1 MNFFLLRILIW
12 FDQDTPVECNNVAI
26 DFLILI
32 SVKYDRKS
40 DVWHLKYV
48 NPTDKSGVSFCYNY
62 ISSQSG
68 AARHLFTRRTQ
79 VCLFD
84 SSEWPRWAAPGWETP
99 SPSPPPP
106 PSRRSTHPLN
116 HQPSLILTA
125 GLLRDYSG
133 TSSFSSLGFTISSQ
147 YVYRHL
153 NTIWEDSGSP
163 VEIYSLLFPNN
174 ANYWEVKYQRNDWQ
188 IVKELS
194 DY

>member
-1 MNFFLLRILIW
+1 MCNVCDVGLMNFFLLRILIW

-62 ISSQSG
+62 ISSQSVG
-68 AARHLFTRRTQ
+68 GRDLFTRRTQ

-84 SSEWPRWAAPGWETP
+84 SSEWPRRAVAGWETP
-99 SPSPPPP
+99 SPSPPP
-106 PSRRSTHPLN
+106 SRRSPHPLN

-133 TSSFSSLGFTISSQ
+133 TSSFSNLGIQMITICISLSSQ
-147 YVYRHL
+147 HNMTRLWISRFTFSY
-153 NTIWEDSGSP
+153 
-163 VEIYSLLFPNN
+163 F
-174 ANYWEVKYQRNDWQ
+174 Q
-188 IVKELS
+188 IMPITER
-194 DY
+194 